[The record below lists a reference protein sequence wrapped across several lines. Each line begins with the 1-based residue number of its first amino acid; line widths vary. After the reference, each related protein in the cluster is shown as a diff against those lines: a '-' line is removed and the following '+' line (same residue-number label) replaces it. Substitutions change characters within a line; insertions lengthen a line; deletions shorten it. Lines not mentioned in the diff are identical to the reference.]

1 MLSID
6 EFGLDVEAAG
16 IETDTL
22 ADQRDA
28 RMAGVAPGHVDQPR
42 CAGRGAADR
51 VDERKILCQQVVA
64 DDGRD
69 RGVVLRREPAHG
81 VFKFGRSKI
90 VGRRVD
96 EVARQRHAFD
106 DAIEIVAIDVLRQ
119 IETDVARLGLAIAA
133 KAVETKREGERRQP
147 RIVRLI
153 GEAVDAVR
161 QMLRQAAGQK
171 PVGRLVLAFQAEQH
185 AAEALLTGQQKVPSG
200 LRLKTCRIGEGARLG
215 TKCLAHVGVACR
227 RNEPDRNR
235 VMSTC

>member
-42 CAGRGAADR
+42 CAGRRAADR

-69 RGVVLRREPAHG
+69 RGVVLRREPAHS

-119 IETDVARLGLAIAA
+119 IETDVARLGLAVAA

-171 PVGRLVLAFQAEQH
+171 AVGRLALAFQAEQH
-185 AAEALLTGQQKVPSG
+185 PAEALLTGQQKVPSG

-215 TKCLAHVGVACR
+215 AKCLAHVGVACR